1 MPNHVANI
9 VTFRGNEEKINK
21 MLLDIQNE
29 TFGPGSISF
38 DKIIPMPPELNIESG
53 SKSMAGLRLYRDF
66 MDIYSLGHFLSKEEM
81 LAVPDEI
88 EEKYMHIRPDI
99 DKDTWDLGKKAFQN
113 IVKYGAPDW
122 YDWRTNHWNT
132 KWDAYGYTENTDY
145 SQCDKLAFMTA
156 WQEPAPVIQQLS
168 EMYPEVEI
176 THRWAEEQYGHY
188 CGTAKYLGG
197 RQTENELMPE
207 NSRSEEFALDL
218 WHQLNTNG
226 TPMDQ
231 GQTMQ

>member
-1 MPNHVANI
+1 MLQISSPLVAI
-9 VTFRGNEEKINK
+9 
-21 MLLDIQNE
+21 
-29 TFGPGSISF
+29 
-38 DKIIPMPPELNIESG
+38 
-53 SKSMAGLRLYRDF
+53 
-66 MDIYSLGHFLSKEEM
+66 
-81 LAVPDEI
+81 
-88 EEKYMHIRPDI
+88 MHIRPDI

-122 YDWRTNHWNT
+122 YDWRTYHWNT
-132 KWDAYGYTENTDY
+132 KWDAYGYAENTDY
-145 SQCDKLAFMTA
+145 SQYAKLAFMTA

-176 THRWAEEQYGHY
+176 THQWAEEQYGHY

-197 RQTENELMPE
+197 KQTEYELMQE
-207 NSRSEEFALDL
+207 NSQSEEFALDL